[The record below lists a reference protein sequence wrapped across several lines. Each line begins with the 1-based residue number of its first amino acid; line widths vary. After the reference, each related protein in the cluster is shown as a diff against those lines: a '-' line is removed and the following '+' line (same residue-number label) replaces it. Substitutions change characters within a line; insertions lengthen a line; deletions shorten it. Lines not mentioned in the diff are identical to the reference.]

1 MADIETLGIVD
12 EIQALVSDKL
22 QVTRIEWQKVEDLW
36 LRSKVHAPHH
46 AEQSPAF
53 KWRRVEGWTH
63 YPPSLEGCDW
73 YKGQVSYK
81 WLSRNFLVSSNSAKR
96 LLQEFVEKHGSG
108 LEVVYSLSGWLKD
121 SPSTYHIRLVSSA
134 NLAEAKKEFS
144 DDCSVQVY
152 SVQACIPK
160 DPVALWNSEFVQA
173 EELFRQS
180 LSVDNCLLDNRFCGV
195 SNPFITRSGGG
206 TIPSTNTV
214 PQVKSEASGLRN
226 SNSTAQVKPELK
238 KVQLPSPS
246 ASVPSSHVVDAKSE
260 SRGTSGPGEGSK
272 FVADKHKVAQ
282 LPPAKKAVQSEKT
295 SSKNGG
301 ALANM
306 WGRVPTK
313 PKVEIV
319 SAATSDATP
328 NPVGL
333 YLSLFGLVIEFA
345 LCFVSFVLDYAL
357 RLIDHF
363 LSFGTY
369 VYVGNAA
376 QICTPEGVEDRI
388 SDDDDQQVSIRRTS
402 NGEGNRKR
410 RVIFDFSDEEDEFKD
425 AVNLASPDPPKQKS
439 ILGSKQTPSTPELEK
454 REVKKV
460 KEAGSKSNEQET
472 FSKKS
477 HEQETFSKRSHEQE
491 RKPLP
496 TSEPKSSKLHSSEI
510 ISEHASPKNAA
521 VKDEVTNAAPTSPKR
536 RKVMKT
542 RIDERGRE
550 VTEVVWEG
558 EDTEIKAD
566 SNTMKKA
573 DNNPVNSTGD
583 RAPMAKKSPALGSSA
598 PTNQASKAG
607 NKKAGNKDPKQGNI
621 LSFFKKKA

>member
-22 QVTRIEWQKVEDLW
+22 QV
-36 LRSKVHAPHH
+36 
-46 AEQSPAF
+46 
-53 KWRRVEGWTH
+53 
-63 YPPSLEGCDW
+63 
-73 YKGQVSYK
+73 VSYK

-96 LLQEFVEKHGSG
+96 LLQEFVEKHGNG

-134 NLAEAKKEFS
+134 NLTEAKKEFS

-173 EELFRQS
+173 EELFRQP

-195 SNPFITRSGGG
+195 SNPFIKRNGAG
-206 TIPSTNTV
+206 TIPSTTTV
-214 PQVKSEASGLRN
+214 PQVKSEALGLRN
-226 SNSTAQVKPELK
+226 TNSTAQVKPEQK

-246 ASVPSSHVVDAKSE
+246 ANVPSSHVVDAKSE
-260 SRGTSGPGEGSK
+260 SRGTSGPGEGIK

-282 LPPAKKAVQSEKT
+282 LPPAKKAVQSDKS

-306 WGRVPTK
+306 WSHVPTK
-313 PKVEIV
+313 PKVDNV
-319 SAATSDATP
+319 SAATSDTTP
-328 NPVGL
+328 NP
-333 YLSLFGLVIEFA
+333 
-345 LCFVSFVLDYAL
+345 
-357 RLIDHF
+357 
-363 LSFGTY
+363 
-369 VYVGNAA
+369 VGNAA

-388 SDDDDQQVSIRRTS
+388 SDDDDQLVSIRRTS

-460 KEAGSKSNEQET
+460 KEAGSKSHEQET
-472 FSKKS
+472 FSKKR
-477 HEQETFSKRSHEQE
+477 HEQEAFSKKGHEQE

-496 TSEPKSSKLHSSEI
+496 TSEPKSSKLHPSEI
-510 ISEHASPKNAA
+510 ISEHASLKNATE
-521 VKDEVTNAAPTSPKR
+521 KDKVTDAAPTSPKR

-558 EDTEIKAD
+558 EDTETKAD

-583 RAPMAKKSPALGSSA
+583 RPPIAKKSPALGSTA
-598 PTNQASKAG
+598 PTIQAGKAG

>member
-22 QVTRIEWQKVEDLW
+22 QV
-36 LRSKVHAPHH
+36 
-46 AEQSPAF
+46 
-53 KWRRVEGWTH
+53 
-63 YPPSLEGCDW
+63 
-73 YKGQVSYK
+73 VSYK

-96 LLQEFVEKHGSG
+96 LLQEFVEKHGSD
-108 LEVVYSLSGWLKD
+108 LEVVYCLSGWLKD

-134 NLAEAKKEFS
+134 NLAESKKEFL

-160 DPVALWNSEFVQA
+160 DPVALWSSEFVQA

-195 SNPFITRSGGG
+195 SNPFITRNGGG
-206 TIPSTNTV
+206 TIPSTNAV
-214 PQVKSEASGLRN
+214 PQVKSEASGLRH
-226 SNSTAQVKPELK
+226 SNSTAQVKPEQK

-246 ASVPSSHVVDAKSE
+246 ANVPYSHVVDAKSE
-260 SRGTSGPGEGSK
+260 SRGTSGLGEGSK
-272 FVADKHKVAQ
+272 FVVDKHKVAQ
-282 LPPAKKAVQSEKT
+282 LPPAKKAVQSEKS

-313 PKVEIV
+313 PKVDIV

-328 NPVGL
+328 NPVG
-333 YLSLFGLVIEFA
+333 
-345 LCFVSFVLDYAL
+345 
-357 RLIDHF
+357 
-363 LSFGTY
+363 
-369 VYVGNAA
+369 NAA
-376 QICTPEGVEDRI
+376 QLCTPERVEDRI

-402 NGEGNRKR
+402 NGEGSRKR

-454 REVKKV
+454 QEVKKV
-460 KEAGSKSNEQET
+460 KEAGSKSHEQET
-472 FSKKS
+472 KEADSKSHEQDAFSKES
-477 HEQETFSKRSHEQE
+477 HEQETFSKRSHEQG

-496 TSEPKSSKLHSSEI
+496 SSEPKSSKLHSSEI
-510 ISEHASPKNAA
+510 ISEHASLKNAA

-558 EDTEIKAD
+558 EETEIKAD
-566 SNTMKKA
+566 SNTMTKA

-583 RAPMAKKSPALGSSA
+583 RAPMAKKSPALGSTA

-621 LSFFKKKA
+621 LSFFKKAA

>member
-22 QVTRIEWQKVEDLW
+22 QV
-36 LRSKVHAPHH
+36 
-46 AEQSPAF
+46 
-53 KWRRVEGWTH
+53 
-63 YPPSLEGCDW
+63 
-73 YKGQVSYK
+73 VSYK

-134 NLAEAKKEFS
+134 NLAESKKEFS

-180 LSVDNCLLDNRFCGV
+180 LSVDNCLFDNRFCGV
-195 SNPFITRSGGG
+195 SNPFITRNGGG
-206 TIPSTNTV
+206 TIPSTNAV

-226 SNSTAQVKPELK
+226 SNSTAQVKPEQK

-246 ASVPSSHVVDAKSE
+246 ASVPSSHVVDAKSV
-260 SRGTSGPGEGSK
+260 SRGTSSPGEGSK
-272 FVADKHKVAQ
+272 FVVDKHKVAQ
-282 LPPAKKAVQSEKT
+282 LPPAKKAGQSEKS

-313 PKVEIV
+313 PKVDIV

-328 NPVGL
+328 NPVG
-333 YLSLFGLVIEFA
+333 
-345 LCFVSFVLDYAL
+345 
-357 RLIDHF
+357 
-363 LSFGTY
+363 
-369 VYVGNAA
+369 NAA
-376 QICTPEGVEDRI
+376 QLCSPEGVEDRI

-410 RVIFDFSDEEDEFKD
+410 RVIFDFSDEDDELKD

-454 REVKKV
+454 QEVKKV
-460 KEAGSKSNEQET
+460 KEAGSKSHEQET
-472 FSKKS
+472 KEAGSKSHEQEAFSKKS
-477 HEQETFSKRSHEQE
+477 HEQEAFSKRSHEQG
-491 RKPLP
+491 RKPSS
-496 TSEPKSSKLHSSEI
+496 SEPKSSKLQSSEI
-510 ISEHASPKNAA
+510 ISEHASLKHAA

-558 EDTEIKAD
+558 EDTKIKAD
-566 SNTMKKA
+566 SNTMTKA

-583 RAPMAKKSPALGSSA
+583 RAPMAKKSPALGSTA

>member
-22 QVTRIEWQKVEDLW
+22 QV
-36 LRSKVHAPHH
+36 
-46 AEQSPAF
+46 
-53 KWRRVEGWTH
+53 
-63 YPPSLEGCDW
+63 
-73 YKGQVSYK
+73 VSYK

-134 NLAEAKKEFS
+134 NLSAKKEFS

-173 EELFRQS
+173 EQLFRQS
-180 LSVDNCLLDNRFCGV
+180 LSADNCLLDNRFCGV
-195 SNPFITRSGGG
+195 SNPFIMRNGGG
-206 TIPSTNTV
+206 TIPSTNAV
-214 PQVKSEASGLRN
+214 PQVKSEASGLRK
-226 SNSTAQVKPELK
+226 SNSTAQVKPEQK

-260 SRGTSGPGEGSK
+260 SRGTSGPEEGSK

-282 LPPAKKAVQSEKT
+282 LPPAKKAVQSEK

-313 PKVEIV
+313 PKVDIV
-319 SAATSDATP
+319 SAATSDAIP
-328 NPVGL
+328 NP
-333 YLSLFGLVIEFA
+333 
-345 LCFVSFVLDYAL
+345 
-357 RLIDHF
+357 
-363 LSFGTY
+363 
-369 VYVGNAA
+369 VGNAA

-410 RVIFDFSDEEDEFKD
+410 RVIFDYSDEEDEFKD

-460 KEAGSKSNEQET
+460 KEAGSKSHEQETKEAGSKSHEQET

-510 ISEHASPKNAA
+510 ISEHASLKNAA

-583 RAPMAKKSPALGSSA
+583 RAPMAKKSPALGSTA

-607 NKKAGNKDPKQGNI
+607 NKKTGNKDPKQGNI

>member
-22 QVTRIEWQKVEDLW
+22 QV
-36 LRSKVHAPHH
+36 
-46 AEQSPAF
+46 
-53 KWRRVEGWTH
+53 
-63 YPPSLEGCDW
+63 
-73 YKGQVSYK
+73 VSYK
-81 WLSRNFLVSSNSAKR
+81 WLSRNFLVSSNCAKR

-134 NLAEAKKEFS
+134 NLAESKKEFS

-195 SNPFITRSGGG
+195 SNPFITRNGGG
-206 TIPSTNTV
+206 TIPSTNAV

-226 SNSTAQVKPELK
+226 SNSTAQVKPEQK

-246 ASVPSSHVVDAKSE
+246 ASVPSSDVVDAKSE

-272 FVADKHKVAQ
+272 FVVDKHKVAQ
-282 LPPAKKAVQSEKT
+282 LPPAKKAVQSEKS

-301 ALANM
+301 TLANM

-313 PKVEIV
+313 PKVDIV

-328 NPVGL
+328 NPVG
-333 YLSLFGLVIEFA
+333 
-345 LCFVSFVLDYAL
+345 
-357 RLIDHF
+357 
-363 LSFGTY
+363 
-369 VYVGNAA
+369 NAA
-376 QICTPEGVEDRI
+376 QLCTPEGVEDRI

-454 REVKKV
+454 QEVKKV
-460 KEAGSKSNEQET
+460 KEAGGKSHEQETKEAGSKSHEQET

-496 TSEPKSSKLHSSEI
+496 SSEPKSSKLHSSEI
-510 ISEHASPKNAA
+510 ISEHASLKNAA

-573 DNNPVNSTGD
+573 DNNPNNNTGD
-583 RAPMAKKSPALGSSA
+583 RAPMAKKSPALGSTA

-621 LSFFKKKA
+621 LSFFKKA

>member
-22 QVTRIEWQKVEDLW
+22 QV
-36 LRSKVHAPHH
+36 
-46 AEQSPAF
+46 
-53 KWRRVEGWTH
+53 
-63 YPPSLEGCDW
+63 
-73 YKGQVSYK
+73 VSYK

-96 LLQEFVEKHGSG
+96 LLQKFVEKHGNG
-108 LEVVYSLSGWLKD
+108 VEVVYSLSGWLKD
-121 SPSTYHIRLVSSA
+121 SPSTYHIRLVTSA

-160 DPVALWNSEFVQA
+160 DPVALWNYEFVQA

-180 LSVDNCLLDNRFCGV
+180 LSADNCLLDNRFCGV
-195 SNPFITRSGGG
+195 SNPFITRNGGG
-206 TIPSTNTV
+206 TIPSTNAV
-214 PQVKSEASGLRN
+214 SQVKSEASGLCN
-226 SNSTAQVKPELK
+226 SNSTAQVKPEQK

-246 ASVPSSHVVDAKSE
+246 ASVPSTHVVDAKSE

-282 LPPAKKAVQSEKT
+282 LPPAKKAVQSEK

-313 PKVEIV
+313 PKVDIV
-319 SAATSDATP
+319 SAASSDATP
-328 NPVGL
+328 NP
-333 YLSLFGLVIEFA
+333 
-345 LCFVSFVLDYAL
+345 
-357 RLIDHF
+357 
-363 LSFGTY
+363 
-369 VYVGNAA
+369 VGNAA
-376 QICTPEGVEDRI
+376 QICTPEGIEDRI

-410 RVIFDFSDEEDEFKD
+410 RVIFDFSDEEDGFKD
-425 AVNLASPDPPKQKS
+425 AVNLASPEPPKQKS

-454 REVKKV
+454 REVKKA
-460 KEAGSKSNEQET
+460 KDSKSHEQETMEAGSKSPEQET

-477 HEQETFSKRSHEQE
+477 PEQETFSKRSHEQE

-496 TSEPKSSKLHSSEI
+496 TSERKSSKLHSSEI

-558 EDTEIKAD
+558 EDTETKAD

-583 RAPMAKKSPALGSSA
+583 RAPMAKKSPALGSTA

-621 LSFFKKKA
+621 LSFFKKA

>member
-22 QVTRIEWQKVEDLW
+22 QV
-36 LRSKVHAPHH
+36 
-46 AEQSPAF
+46 
-53 KWRRVEGWTH
+53 
-63 YPPSLEGCDW
+63 
-73 YKGQVSYK
+73 VSYK

-134 NLAEAKKEFS
+134 NLAEAKKEFL

-195 SNPFITRSGGG
+195 SNPFITRNGGG

-260 SRGTSGPGEGSK
+260 SCGTSGPGEGSK

-328 NPVGL
+328 NP
-333 YLSLFGLVIEFA
+333 
-345 LCFVSFVLDYAL
+345 
-357 RLIDHF
+357 
-363 LSFGTY
+363 
-369 VYVGNAA
+369 VGNAA

-439 ILGSKQTPSTPELEK
+439 ILGSKQTPSTPELEM

-460 KEAGSKSNEQET
+460 KEAGSKSHEQETKEAGSKSNEQET

-496 TSEPKSSKLHSSEI
+496 TSEPKSSKFHSSEI
-510 ISEHASPKNAA
+510 ISEHASPKNTA

-583 RAPMAKKSPALGSSA
+583 RAPMAKKSPALGSTA
-598 PTNQASKAG
+598 HTNQASKAG
-607 NKKAGNKDPKQGNI
+607 NKKTGNKDPKQGNI

>member
-22 QVTRIEWQKVEDLW
+22 QV
-36 LRSKVHAPHH
+36 
-46 AEQSPAF
+46 
-53 KWRRVEGWTH
+53 
-63 YPPSLEGCDW
+63 
-73 YKGQVSYK
+73 VSYK

-134 NLAEAKKEFS
+134 NLSEAKKEFS

-173 EELFRQS
+173 EQLFRQS
-180 LSVDNCLLDNRFCGV
+180 LSADNCLLDNRFCGV
-195 SNPFITRSGGG
+195 SNPFIMRNGGG
-206 TIPSTNTV
+206 TIPSTNAV
-214 PQVKSEASGLRN
+214 PQVKSEASGLRK
-226 SNSTAQVKPELK
+226 SNSTAQVKPEQK

-260 SRGTSGPGEGSK
+260 SRGTSGPEEGSK

-282 LPPAKKAVQSEKT
+282 LPPAKKAVQSEK

-313 PKVEIV
+313 PKVDIV
-319 SAATSDATP
+319 SAATSDAIP
-328 NPVGL
+328 NP
-333 YLSLFGLVIEFA
+333 
-345 LCFVSFVLDYAL
+345 
-357 RLIDHF
+357 
-363 LSFGTY
+363 
-369 VYVGNAA
+369 VGNAA

-410 RVIFDFSDEEDEFKD
+410 RVIFDYSDEEDEFKD

-460 KEAGSKSNEQET
+460 KEAGSKSHEQETKEAGSKSHEQET

-510 ISEHASPKNAA
+510 ISEHASLKNAA

-583 RAPMAKKSPALGSSA
+583 RAPMAKKSPALGSTA

-607 NKKAGNKDPKQGNI
+607 NKKTGNKDPKQGNI

>member
-22 QVTRIEWQKVEDLW
+22 QV
-36 LRSKVHAPHH
+36 
-46 AEQSPAF
+46 
-53 KWRRVEGWTH
+53 
-63 YPPSLEGCDW
+63 
-73 YKGQVSYK
+73 VSYK

-134 NLAEAKKEFS
+134 NLSEAKKEFS

-180 LSVDNCLLDNRFCGV
+180 LSADNCLLDNRFCGV
-195 SNPFITRSGGG
+195 SNPFIMRNGGG
-206 TIPSTNTV
+206 TIPSTNAV
-214 PQVKSEASGLRN
+214 PQVKSEASGLRK
-226 SNSTAQVKPELK
+226 SNSTAQVKPEQK

-260 SRGTSGPGEGSK
+260 SRGTSGPEEGSK

-282 LPPAKKAVQSEKT
+282 LPPAKKAVQSEK

-313 PKVEIV
+313 PKVDIV
-319 SAATSDATP
+319 SAATSDAIP
-328 NPVGL
+328 NP
-333 YLSLFGLVIEFA
+333 
-345 LCFVSFVLDYAL
+345 
-357 RLIDHF
+357 
-363 LSFGTY
+363 
-369 VYVGNAA
+369 VGNAA

-410 RVIFDFSDEEDEFKD
+410 RVIFDYSDEEDEFKD

-454 REVKKV
+454 REVKK
-460 KEAGSKSNEQET
+460 EAGSKSHEQET

-510 ISEHASPKNAA
+510 ISEHASLKNAA

-583 RAPMAKKSPALGSSA
+583 RAPMAKKSPALGSTA

-607 NKKAGNKDPKQGNI
+607 NKKTGNKDPKQGNI

>member
-22 QVTRIEWQKVEDLW
+22 QV
-36 LRSKVHAPHH
+36 
-46 AEQSPAF
+46 
-53 KWRRVEGWTH
+53 
-63 YPPSLEGCDW
+63 
-73 YKGQVSYK
+73 VSYK

-96 LLQEFVEKHGSG
+96 LLQKFVEKHGNG
-108 LEVVYSLSGWLKD
+108 VEVVYSLSGWLKD
-121 SPSTYHIRLVSSA
+121 SPSTYHIRLVTSA
-134 NLAEAKKEFS
+134 NLAVVATTYQSPTGYFYAEAKKEFS

-160 DPVALWNSEFVQA
+160 DPVALWNYEFVQA

-180 LSVDNCLLDNRFCGV
+180 LSADNCLLDNRFCGV
-195 SNPFITRSGGG
+195 SNPFITRNGGG
-206 TIPSTNTV
+206 TIPSTNAV
-214 PQVKSEASGLRN
+214 SQVKSEASGLCN
-226 SNSTAQVKPELK
+226 SNSTAQVKPEQK

-246 ASVPSSHVVDAKSE
+246 ASVPSTHVVDAKSE

-282 LPPAKKAVQSEKT
+282 LPPAKKAVQSEK

-313 PKVEIV
+313 PKVDIV
-319 SAATSDATP
+319 SAASSDATP

-345 LCFVSFVLDYAL
+345 LCFVSFVLDYEL
-357 RLIDHF
+357 HLTDHF
-363 LSFGTY
+363 LPFGTY
-369 VYVGNAA
+369 VYLGNAA
-376 QICTPEGVEDRI
+376 QICTPEGIEDRI

-410 RVIFDFSDEEDEFKD
+410 RVIFDFSDEEDGFKD
-425 AVNLASPDPPKQKS
+425 AVNLASPEPPKQKS

-454 REVKKV
+454 REVKKA
-460 KEAGSKSNEQET
+460 KDSKSHEQETMEAGSKSPEQET

-477 HEQETFSKRSHEQE
+477 PEQETFSKRSHEQE

-496 TSEPKSSKLHSSEI
+496 TSERKSSKLHSSEI

-558 EDTEIKAD
+558 EDTETKAD

-583 RAPMAKKSPALGSSA
+583 RAPMAKKSPALGSTA

-621 LSFFKKKA
+621 LSFFKKA

>member
-22 QVTRIEWQKVEDLW
+22 QV
-36 LRSKVHAPHH
+36 
-46 AEQSPAF
+46 
-53 KWRRVEGWTH
+53 
-63 YPPSLEGCDW
+63 
-73 YKGQVSYK
+73 VSYK

-96 LLQEFVEKHGSG
+96 LLQEFVEKHGNG
-108 LEVVYSLSGWLKD
+108 VEVVYSLSGWLKD
-121 SPSTYHIRLVSSA
+121 SPSTYHIRLVTSA

-180 LSVDNCLLDNRFCGV
+180 LSADNCLLDNRFCGV
-195 SNPFITRSGGG
+195 SNPFITRNGGG
-206 TIPSTNTV
+206 TIPSTNAV

-226 SNSTAQVKPELK
+226 SNSTAQVKPEQK

-260 SRGTSGPGEGSK
+260 SRGASGPGEGSK

-282 LPPAKKAVQSEKT
+282 LPPAKKAVQSEK

-306 WGRVPTK
+306 WGRIPTK
-313 PKVEIV
+313 PKVDIV
-319 SAATSDATP
+319 SAASSDATP
-328 NPVGL
+328 NP
-333 YLSLFGLVIEFA
+333 
-345 LCFVSFVLDYAL
+345 
-357 RLIDHF
+357 
-363 LSFGTY
+363 
-369 VYVGNAA
+369 VGNAA
-376 QICTPEGVEDRI
+376 QICTPEGIEDRI

-425 AVNLASPDPPKQKS
+425 AVNLASPEPPKQKS

-454 REVKKV
+454 REVKKA
-460 KEAGSKSNEQET
+460 KDSKSHEQETMEAGSKSPEQET

-477 HEQETFSKRSHEQE
+477 PEQETFSKRSHEQE

-496 TSEPKSSKLHSSEI
+496 TSECKSSKLHSSEI
-510 ISEHASPKNAA
+510 IPEHASPKNAA

-558 EDTEIKAD
+558 EDTETKAD

-583 RAPMAKKSPALGSSA
+583 RAPMAKKSPALGSTA
-598 PTNQASKAG
+598 PTNQANKAG

>member
-22 QVTRIEWQKVEDLW
+22 QV
-36 LRSKVHAPHH
+36 
-46 AEQSPAF
+46 
-53 KWRRVEGWTH
+53 
-63 YPPSLEGCDW
+63 
-73 YKGQVSYK
+73 VSYK

-134 NLAEAKKEFS
+134 NLAAKKEFS

-180 LSVDNCLLDNRFCGV
+180 LSADNCLLDNRFCGI
-195 SNPFITRSGGG
+195 SNPFITRNGGG
-206 TIPSTNTV
+206 TIPSTNAV
-214 PQVKSEASGLRN
+214 PQMKSEASGLRK
-226 SNSTAQVKPELK
+226 SNSTAQVKPEQK

-260 SRGTSGPGEGSK
+260 SRGTSGPEEGSK
-272 FVADKHKVAQ
+272 FVADKHKVVQ
-282 LPPAKKAVQSEKT
+282 LPPAKKAVQSEK

-313 PKVEIV
+313 PKVDIV
-319 SAATSDATP
+319 SAATSDAIP
-328 NPVGL
+328 NP
-333 YLSLFGLVIEFA
+333 
-345 LCFVSFVLDYAL
+345 
-357 RLIDHF
+357 
-363 LSFGTY
+363 
-369 VYVGNAA
+369 VGNAA

-410 RVIFDFSDEEDEFKD
+410 RVIFDYSDEEDEFKD

-460 KEAGSKSNEQET
+460 KEAGSKSHEQETKEAGSKSHEQET

-510 ISEHASPKNAA
+510 ISEHASLKNAT

-536 RKVMKT
+536 RKVMNT

-558 EDTEIKAD
+558 EDTEIQAD

-583 RAPMAKKSPALGSSA
+583 RAPMAKKSPALGSTA

-607 NKKAGNKDPKQGNI
+607 NKKTGNKDPKQGNI

>member
-12 EIQALVSDKL
+12 EIQAFVSDKL
-22 QVTRIEWQKVEDLW
+22 QV
-36 LRSKVHAPHH
+36 
-46 AEQSPAF
+46 
-53 KWRRVEGWTH
+53 
-63 YPPSLEGCDW
+63 
-73 YKGQVSYK
+73 VSYK
-81 WLSRNFLVSSNSAKR
+81 WLSRNFLVSSDSAKR
-96 LLQEFVEKHGSG
+96 LLQEFVEKHGNG

-121 SPSTYHIRLVSSA
+121 SPSTYHIKLVSSA

-160 DPVALWNSEFVQA
+160 DPVALWNAEFVQA

-195 SNPFITRSGGG
+195 SNPFIKRNGGE
-206 TIPSTNTV
+206 TIASTTTV
-214 PQVKSEASGLRN
+214 PQVKSEALGLRK
-226 SNSTAQVKPELK
+226 SNSTAQVQPEQK

-246 ASVPSSHVVDAKSE
+246 ASVPSSHVVDAKSD
-260 SRGTSGPGEGSK
+260 SRDTSGPGQGSK
-272 FVADKHKVAQ
+272 LVADKDKVAQ
-282 LPPAKKAVQSEKT
+282 LPAAKKAVQSDK

-313 PKVEIV
+313 PKVDNV

-328 NPVGL
+328 NP
-333 YLSLFGLVIEFA
+333 A
-345 LCFVSFVLDYAL
+345 
-357 RLIDHF
+357 
-363 LSFGTY
+363 
-369 VYVGNAA
+369 GNAA
-376 QICTPEGVEDRI
+376 QICAMEGVEDRI

-425 AVNLASPDPPKQKS
+425 AINLASPDPPKQKS

-454 REVKKV
+454 KEDKKA
-460 KEAGSKSNEQET
+460 KEAGSK
-472 FSKKS
+472 
-477 HEQETFSKRSHEQE
+477 SHEQE

-496 TSEPKSSKLHSSEI
+496 TSEPKKSKLYSSEI
-510 ISEHASPKNAA
+510 ISEHASIKNAT
-521 VKDEVTNAAPTSPKR
+521 VKDEVADAAPISPKR
-536 RKVMKT
+536 RKVLKT

-558 EDTEIKAD
+558 EDTETKAD
-566 SNTMKKA
+566 GNTMKKA

-583 RAPMAKKSPALGSSA
+583 RPPMAKKSPALGSTA
-598 PTNQASKAG
+598 PTNQAGKAG

-621 LSFFKKKA
+621 LSFFKKAA

>member
-22 QVTRIEWQKVEDLW
+22 QV
-36 LRSKVHAPHH
+36 
-46 AEQSPAF
+46 
-53 KWRRVEGWTH
+53 
-63 YPPSLEGCDW
+63 
-73 YKGQVSYK
+73 VSYK

-134 NLAEAKKEFS
+134 NLAESKKEFS

-180 LSVDNCLLDNRFCGV
+180 FSVDNCLLDNRFCGV
-195 SNPFITRSGGG
+195 SNPFITRNGGG
-206 TIPSTNTV
+206 TIPSTNSV
-214 PQVKSEASGLRN
+214 PQVKREASGLRN
-226 SNSTAQVKPELK
+226 SNSTAQVKPDQK

-246 ASVPSSHVVDAKSE
+246 ASVPSSHLVDAKSE
-260 SRGTSGPGEGSK
+260 SHGTSGPGEGSK
-272 FVADKHKVAQ
+272 FVVDKHKVAQ
-282 LPPAKKAVQSEKT
+282 LPPAKKAVQSEKS

-313 PKVEIV
+313 PKVDIV

-328 NPVGL
+328 NPVG
-333 YLSLFGLVIEFA
+333 
-345 LCFVSFVLDYAL
+345 
-357 RLIDHF
+357 
-363 LSFGTY
+363 
-369 VYVGNAA
+369 NAA
-376 QICTPEGVEDRI
+376 QLCTPEGVEDRI

-454 REVKKV
+454 QEVKKV
-460 KEAGSKSNEQET
+460 KEAGSKSHEQET
-472 FSKKS
+472 KEAGSKSHEQEAFSKKS
-477 HEQETFSKRSHEQE
+477 HEQETFSKRSHEQG

-496 TSEPKSSKLHSSEI
+496 SSEPKSSKLHSSEI
-510 ISEHASPKNAA
+510 ISEHASLKNAA

-566 SNTMKKA
+566 SNTMTKA

-583 RAPMAKKSPALGSSA
+583 RAPMAKKSPALGSTA